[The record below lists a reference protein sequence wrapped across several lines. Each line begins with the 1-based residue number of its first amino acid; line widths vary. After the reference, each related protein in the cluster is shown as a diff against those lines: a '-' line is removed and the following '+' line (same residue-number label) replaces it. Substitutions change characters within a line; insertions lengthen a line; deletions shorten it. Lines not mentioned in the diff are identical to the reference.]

1 MTTIVNTQQSEMW
14 NGYEGN
20 RWATEEDR
28 WDALNG
34 VFNEDMLS
42 AAVIGEKDAVLDV
55 GCGNGQTTRL
65 AAQRTTGEV
74 VGIDISVPMLDRA
87 NAAAEGLGL
96 TNLRFEHGDAQVHPF
111 PDAAFDVVISRF
123 GLTFFAEPIPALAN
137 IGRAMR
143 PGGRLAA
150 ICVGNY
156 GEGDWAPV
164 LGAMA
169 GSLPL
174 DFLNAPNPRDALA
187 DPDSI
192 DRVLTGA
199 GFTKVATAAVV
210 RPNVWGRDP
219 EDAAEFMLSFGP
231 VRLVME
237 QVDEATATK
246 ARQAVAEAFS
256 PHQRPEGVR
265 MNTPAWLITAIRP

>member
-1 MTTIVNTQQSEMW
+1 MTSIVNTQQSEMW

-28 WDALNG
+28 WDSLNG
-34 VFNEDMLS
+34 VFNEDML
-42 AAVIGEKDAVLDV
+42 AAAAIGEQDAVLDI

-65 AAQRTTGEV
+65 AAERTTGEV

-96 TNLRFEHGDAQVHPF
+96 TNLRFAHGDAQVHPF

-123 GLTFFAEPIPALAN
+123 GLTFFAEPIVALAN

-156 GEGDWAPV
+156 GQGDWAPV

-192 DRVLTGA
+192 DHVLTGA
-199 GFTKVATAAVV
+199 GFTNVTTTEVV

-219 EDAAEFMLSFGP
+219 EDAADFLLSFGP

-237 QVDEATATK
+237 QVDEGIANK
-246 ARQAVAEAFS
+246 ARQAVAEAFA
-256 PHQRPEGVR
+256 PHQQPEGVR
-265 MNTPAWLITAIRP
+265 MNTPAWLISASRP